1 MKFYR
6 KIIGE
11 RLYLSPFDAED
22 VEMYS
27 KWAEW
32 MNNKAV
38 ADSYGGNCNR
48 VSLSGAKKMI
58 EKFGGYRFAVVLLES
73 DILIGHVSLHDVDHI
88 SRNAFMGIC
97 IGEDEYRDRGYGTEA
112 VRLILSYG
120 FKTLNLHNIM
130 LTVHADN
137 YAAIKCYEKAGFKE
151 VGKCREWVY
160 KNGKYVDKIYMD
172 ILEGEFK
179 GEPV

>member
-38 ADSYGGNCNR
+38 ADSYGGNCNL
-48 VSLSGAKKMI
+48 VSLSGAKKMV

-73 DILIGHVSLHDVDHI
+73 DILIGHI
-88 SRNAFMGIC
+88 
-97 IGEDEYRDRGYGTEA
+97 
-112 VRLILSYG
+112 
-120 FKTLNLHNIM
+120 
-130 LTVHADN
+130 HADN
-137 YAAIKCYEKAGFKE
+137 CAAIKCYEKAGFKE

-179 GEPV
+179 GEPA